1 MADLNDLKKQQKNIK
16 AQIKRKEIKME
27 KMATTLSEDEDDW
40 APYRNLE
47 AEVFEKTKELEA
59 IKEQIQEAQGAV
71 AKKATPKKV
80 TPEKKELKRIVVNG
94 IMQYP
99 AGYAD
104 GSTSNESQAL
114 RTAITEVITNNYLQ
128 PNFDLTIRIDDGP
141 PEVIFGEDE
150 LIITGSPIDF
160 TDIGEALEE
169 LLIDTDLSFE
179 EDLDAY
185 DLASELY
192 DAYNK

>member
-1 MADLNDLKKQQKNIK
+1 
-16 AQIKRKEIKME
+16 
-27 KMATTLSEDEDDW
+27 
-40 APYRNLE
+40 
-47 AEVFEKTKELEA
+47 
-59 IKEQIQEAQGAV
+59 
-71 AKKATPKKV
+71 
-80 TPEKKELKRIVVNG
+80 
-94 IMQYP
+94 
-99 AGYAD
+99 
-104 GSTSNESQAL
+104 
-114 RTAITEVITNNYLQ
+114 VITNNYLQ